1 MPERVVAAQESAPQ
15 GTLRHPFPARF
26 EMPTARRIPE
36 APTPY
41 EREQLARIVAWRAE
55 SPDFFSQAFGRAMSP
70 AANAVQRAIPVDWLR
85 SALTG
90 VQRTSARIADRR
102 SILRAAQVDDLAA
115 LRAGRLEDCDRVA
128 ASVGR
133 RGAAL
138 AGGSGALFGVIGAAG
153 LVADVPGLLVQAF
166 RVIHRTGLCYGEDC
180 AEEEL
185 KRLPVAIFALAS
197 ANTLDEK
204 QAALAAIEQD
214 AIASNAAIRDG
225 LERAAERE
233 LAKEATVFSISN
245 LSSAIARRLGLAKAG
260 GALPLMGAFVGAAVN
275 AWYLN
280 EVAQAAR
287 VAFQLRWLRRRHSP
301 ALIDAAIVPDALPPA
316 VQPIAR
322 ASRRPSEPSS

>member
-1 MPERVVAAQESAPQ
+1 
-15 GTLRHPFPARF
+15 
-26 EMPTARRIPE
+26 MPTTRRMPDP
-36 APTPY
+36 PTAY

-70 AANAVQRAIPVDWLR
+70 AAQAVQRAIPVDWLR

-90 VQRTSARIADRR
+90 VQRTSARMADQR
-102 SILRAAQVDDLAA
+102 SVLRAAKVDDLAA
-115 LRAGRLEDCDRVA
+115 LRAGALEDCDQVA

-153 LVADVPGLLVQAF
+153 LVADVPSLLVQAF

-180 AEEEL
+180 ADEAL

-197 ANTLDEK
+197 ANSQEEK
-204 QAALAAIEQD
+204 EAALAAIEHD
-214 AIASNAAIRDG
+214 ASASNAAVRDG

-233 LAKEATVFSISN
+233 LAKEAAVFSISN
-245 LSSAIARRLGLAKAG
+245 LSAAITRRLGLAKAG

-280 EVAQAAR
+280 EVAHAAR
-287 VAFQLRWLRRRHSP
+287 VAFQLRWLRRRHAQVP
-301 ALIDAAIVPDALPPA
+301 IIKATVVPDALPPA
-316 VQPIAR
+316 IQPIAR
-322 ASRRPSEPSS
+322 DSRRPSDPSS